1 MKTFLPTWQRV
12 LEKLRTQLL
21 FKTTR
26 AKRTLLRSE
35 AHEREVNEAER
46 LDRLRNP
53 RNYVGR

>member
-21 FKTTR
+21 FKATR

-35 AHEREVNEAER
+35 AKEREVNEAER

-53 RNYVGR
+53 RNYMGR